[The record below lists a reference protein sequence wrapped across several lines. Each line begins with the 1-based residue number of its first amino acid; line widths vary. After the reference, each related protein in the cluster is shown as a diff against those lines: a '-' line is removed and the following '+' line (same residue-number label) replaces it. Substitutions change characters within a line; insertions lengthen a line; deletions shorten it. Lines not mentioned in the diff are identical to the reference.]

1 MVTRVKFFR
10 KIRKSNLKDG
20 KIVNYLKYAIGEII
34 LVVIG
39 ILLAVYINE
48 RITEKKN
55 NDIRD
60 LYLNELKSSI
70 EYDIKDVQDNISGFN
85 KWNPK
90 LEELLLFLK
99 NKKLTE
105 LDSVK
110 NKINIATKYIFFI
123 QRSKSKIEELTYSN
137 INLIKNREL
146 KNKILLYQ
154 DSDIMALKNAENR
167 YNLVDAELRRYFS
180 ANLINQSL
188 SLKQL
193 EADKQFSSLIYQ
205 KYNGNA
211 GMNRIYQNLLKEQY
225 EIKKMI
231 ESELENHSAK

>member
-1 MVTRVKFFR
+1 MKFFR

-205 KYNGNA
+205 KYNVNA
-211 GMNRIYQNLLKEQY
+211 GMNKIYQNLLKEQY

>member
-1 MVTRVKFFR
+1 MKFFR
-10 KIRKSNLKDG
+10 KIRKSNLKEG

-48 RITEKKN
+48 RITENKN

-60 LYLNELKSSI
+60 LYLNELKFSI
-70 EYDIKDVQDNISGFN
+70 EYDIKDVQDNISGFD

-99 NKKLTE
+99 NKKLTK
-105 LDSVK
+105 LDSVRD
-110 NKINIATKYIFFI
+110 KINIATRYIYFI

-167 YNLVDAELRRYFS
+167 YNLVDAELRKYFS
-180 ANLINQSL
+180 VNLINENL
-188 SLKQL
+188 SLPQL
-193 EADKQFSSLIYQ
+193 EADKQFFSLIYQ
-205 KYNGNA
+205 KYNVNV

>member
-1 MVTRVKFFR
+1 MKFFR
-10 KIRKSNLKDG
+10 KIRKSNLKEG

-48 RITEKKN
+48 RITENKN
-55 NDIRD
+55 NDLRD
-60 LYLNELKSSI
+60 LYLNELKFSI
-70 EYDIKDVQDNISGFN
+70 EYDIKDVQDNISAFD

-99 NKKLTE
+99 NKKLTK
-105 LDSVK
+105 LDSVRD
-110 NKINIATKYIFFI
+110 KINIATRYIYFI

-167 YNLVDAELRRYFS
+167 YNLVDAELRKYFS
-180 ANLINQSL
+180 VNLINENL
-188 SLKQL
+188 SLPQL
-193 EADKQFSSLIYQ
+193 EADKQFFSLIYQ
-205 KYNGNA
+205 KYNVNV